1 MVQLFVFKG
10 SEVLGY
16 VRQSNRLCIVNL
28 PRPAAGQKKTCHAS
42 DYPEALWF
50 KLTFIPLSLCL
61 SKAVKPVNQ

>member
-28 PRPAAGQKKTCHAS
+28 PRPAAGQKKHVMLQIIQRDCG
-42 DYPEALWF
+42 LN
-50 KLTFIPLSLCL
+50 LPLYHSL
-61 SKAVKPVNQ
+61 SVSVKQ